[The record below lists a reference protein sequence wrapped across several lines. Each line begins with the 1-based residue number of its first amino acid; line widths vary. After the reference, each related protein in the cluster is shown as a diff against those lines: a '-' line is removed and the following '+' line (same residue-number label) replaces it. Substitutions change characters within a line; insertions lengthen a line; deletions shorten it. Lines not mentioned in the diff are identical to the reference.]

1 MNQLSRVVILLL
13 LGHAPLVA
21 ANGLMK
27 FGRMPDVSPDGKTVV
42 FSYLGDLWSVDA
54 IGGTALPLTM
64 HRAHDILPAFSP
76 DGKSVAF
83 SSNRHGSYDV
93 YVIPARSGK
102 PKRLTFDSASD
113 MVCGWSPDGKQIL
126 FASTRAPDYPRGY
139 ELYTVPAEG
148 GRVKRITQVEAK
160 EGAFSP
166 SGEHIAYVRGPGS
179 WYRQGYRG
187 TSNDEIWICKADG
200 SMNQQ
205 ITRFNGQDGAPMWG
219 GDGRALYYVSEEFGV
234 PPNLVRLDLRTFS
247 GKGFESKP
255 TPVAITFHRE
265 DGVRR
270 ARISR
275 DGKWIVYECGADLW
289 ILSTEESAKPRK
301 LAIEVYADDKS
312 NTERTE
318 TFTRNATEYSLSPDE
333 KHVTFAVH
341 GELFLLPV
349 KSDARAVRLTETAAN
364 NHSAAWAPDGKSII
378 FISDRDGHENLFK
391 IESDDRAHPQMAD
404 AHQFKT
410 TQLTGSKDAAFG
422 VSFSPNGK
430 HVAFIR
436 AGKLWTMNPD
446 GSNQKMLVEDSFV
459 FDYDWAPD
467 SRWIVFARRDGFFA
481 SELYIVP
488 AEGPTP
494 EDPIRNI
501 TRYATF
507 NGDVT
512 WSAEGGHIAFLST
525 RGSNDKST
533 LHVLPVRK
541 PTANGDSGV
550 SRTRVEIDWDYIH
563 LRAREVYPL
572 PVETAAISPDGSQ
585 VAFRASNQGSDLWVA
600 NTDGGK
606 LTRLTTGN
614 QNPTQIRW
622 SRRKIGSSYLN
633 LLYYRDGAG
642 NIRLMRPSSDPKTTS
657 TSASLVFSVK
667 MSIKAEEEHLE
678 MFDQSW
684 RFLAESFYDPSFHG
698 ADWDAV
704 RRRYRPLVQHVAVKE
719 DLYALLY
726 LMMGELN
733 ASHLGVSGHGTTPDE
748 PTAHLGLLFDETHAG
763 AGLRVREVL
772 ARGPADRRGLNLKAG
787 DYILAIDREVVT
799 ENTNV
804 SRLLNGKIGQVITL
818 TVADT
823 PRAEAKAHRQI
834 EITGASPGTR
844 SDGQGIAD
852 LMYDR
857 WVEANARRVLDLSK
871 GKLGYIHIPSMDQ
884 DGLDRFIRSLYS
896 DNFSREGIVLD
907 VRYNGGGFTHDRVL
921 NYLGGQPH
929 AYFRQRDGAQ
939 GLVLR
944 SMDRKW
950 TKPLVVLIN
959 NRSYSDAEIFPNA
972 VRTLGLGKLVG
983 EPTGGHVIATTS
995 VTLID
1000 GSRFRIP
1007 RTGVFTST
1015 GANMDKEGV
1024 QPDINVV
1031 NHPDDLTHGRDRQL
1045 EQAIDVLGVE
1055 VSKWKKNRGAS
1066 VASSP

>member
-1 MNQLSRVVILLL
+1 
-13 LGHAPLVA
+13 
-21 ANGLMK
+21 
-27 FGRMPDVSPDGKTVV
+27 
-42 FSYLGDLWSVDA
+42 VDA
-54 IGGTALPLTM
+54 IGGTARPLTM
-64 HRAHDILPAFSP
+64 HRAHDILPAISP
-76 DGKSVAF
+76 DGESVAF
-83 SSNRHGSYDV
+83 TSNRHGSYDV

-102 PKRLTFDSASD
+102 PQRLTFDSAGD
-113 MVCGWSPDGKQIL
+113 MVCGWSPDGKHVL
-126 FASTRAPDYPRGY
+126 FASTRSPEFPRGY

-148 GRVKRITQVEAK
+148 GRVRRITSAEAK
-160 EGAFSP
+160 EGAFSQ
-166 SGEHIAYVRGPGS
+166 SGEQIAYVRGPGS

-200 SMNQQ
+200 SMNRQVTQ
-205 ITRFNGQDGAPMWG
+205 FDGQDTSPMWG
-219 GDGRALYYVSEEFGV
+219 GDGRVLYYVSEEFGV
-234 PPNLVRLDLRTFS
+234 PPNLVRLDLRTLS
-247 GKGFESKP
+247 GKASASKP

-275 DGKWIVYECGADLW
+275 DGRWIVYECGADLW
-289 ILSTEESAKPRK
+289 LLSTAEGASPRK

-318 TFTRNATEYSLSPDE
+318 TFTRNATEFSLSPDE

-349 KSDARAVRLTETAAN
+349 KSDAKAVRLTETAAN
-364 NHSAAWAPDGKSII
+364 NHSAVWAPDGKSII
-378 FISDRDGHENLFK
+378 FISDRDGHENLFR
-391 IESDDRAHPQMAD
+391 IESDDRAHPQLAD

-430 HVAFIR
+430 QVAFIR

-446 GSNQKMLVEDSFV
+446 GSDQKVVVEESFV

-467 SRWIVFARRDGFFA
+467 SRWIVFARRDAFFA

-488 AEGPTP
+488 AEGPT
-494 EDPIRNI
+494 EKDPIRNI
-501 TRYATF
+501 TRYATY
-507 NGDVT
+507 NGGVT

-525 RGSNDKST
+525 RGNNTKST

-541 PTANGDSGV
+541 PAADGDSGV
-550 SRTRVEIDWDYIH
+550 SRARVEIDWDYIH
-563 LRAREVYPL
+563 LRAREVL
-572 PVETAAISPDGSQ
+572 PVPVEAAAISPDGSQ
-585 VAFRASNQGSDLWVA
+585 VAFRSSNQGLDLWVA

-614 QNPTQIRW
+614 QNPAQIRW
-622 SRRKIGSSYLN
+622 SGRKIGSSYLN
-633 LLYYRDGAG
+633 LVYYRDGDG
-642 NIRLMRPSSDPKTTS
+642 TIRLMRPSTDPKTAS
-657 TSASLVFSVK
+657 TSAPLSFSVK
-667 MSIKAEEEHLE
+667 MSIRAEEEHLE

-684 RFLAESFYDPSFHG
+684 RFLAESFYDPSYHG
-698 ADWDAV
+698 TNWDSV
-704 RRRYRPLVQHVAVKE
+704 RRKYRPLVSHVAVKE
-719 DLYALLY
+719 DLYSLLY

-733 ASHLGVSGHGTTPDE
+733 ASHLGVSGYATTPDE
-748 PTAHLGLLFDETHAG
+748 PTAHLGLLFDETYAG
-763 AGLRVREVL
+763 PGLRVKEIL

-787 DYILAIDREVVT
+787 DYVLAIDREAVA

-804 SRLLNGKIGQVITL
+804 SRLLNGKIGQVVTL
-818 TVADT
+818 TVAES
-823 PRAEAKAHRQI
+823 PRADAKAHRQI
-834 EITGASPGTR
+834 EITGASPDTRKDGT
-844 SDGQGIAD
+844 GIAD
-852 LMYDR
+852 LMYHR
-857 WVEANARRVLDLSK
+857 WVEANARRVLELSK
-871 GKLGYIHIPSMDQ
+871 GKLGYIHIPSMDE
-884 DGLDRFIRSLYS
+884 DGLDAFVRSLYS
-896 DNFSREGIVLD
+896 DNFGKEGIVLD

-944 SMDRKW
+944 STDRKW
-950 TKPLVVLIN
+950 TRPLVVLIN

-983 EPTGGHVIATTS
+983 EPTGGHVIGTTS

-1007 RTGVFTST
+1007 RTGVFTSD
-1015 GANMDKEGV
+1015 GMNMEREGV
-1024 QPDINVV
+1024 RPDIRVV
-1031 NHPDDLTHGRDRQL
+1031 NHPDDLALGQDRQL
-1045 EQAIDVLGVE
+1045 EQAVDVLDVE
-1055 VSKWKKNRGAS
+1055 VSKWKKSKGAS